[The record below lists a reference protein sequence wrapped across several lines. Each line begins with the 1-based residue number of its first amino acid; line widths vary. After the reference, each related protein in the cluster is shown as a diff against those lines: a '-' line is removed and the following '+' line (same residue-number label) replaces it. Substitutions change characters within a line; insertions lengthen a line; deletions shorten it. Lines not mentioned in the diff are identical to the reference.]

1 MKKGF
6 KWLAAIMLVCM
17 LALPVGCL
25 VACNGNAQPGVTVT
39 FAEEEITMTEWS
51 SKDIVASASDSSPI
65 TLSVSDPS
73 VLYLNGTVVTA
84 LKTGRAT
91 ITATLKRDENIKGTA
106 TVTVTA
112 DAPSKPAVHITGEQA
127 VAIGDTA
134 EYSATLLR
142 APAGEYNMT
151 YKVSDT
157 TIAEIDGNGL
167 LKAKAVGP
175 VCITAT
181 ATYRSVQFEA
191 DYNIEVCPLTVSFK
205 EESLSM
211 NEWDEQ
217 KIEVDTF
224 GSAATLSVS
233 DPKVLY
239 LSGNTVTA
247 IKSGKATI
255 TAKLDKDETITDTL
269 EVTVSS
275 SDTNK
280 PVLVITEDEV
290 QDNNWLIAVG
300 DKPDFAAALSH
311 AAPGEYNVVFEPA
324 SSDIAEITSAGAF
337 TAKKPGT
344 ITVKAS
350 TTYRSVKFTTSRE
363 VTVVDVTD
371 VTFLKKE
378 EGSKMLDVGKAF
390 GVPKVEQNTNVQIG
404 GTSGKTYTADGNGCI
419 TLNTADTGSAGNAMY
434 AKNGAIKNV
443 KIGNSANTYY
453 VRTYISTTDG
463 SAFSD
468 KPGFAASSGKYTV
481 NAQTAFTDEFGLP
494 WITFDASKAKLQNK
508 YKYLRVKVKFNAF
521 ADDTLLATD
530 IVSAN
535 MHGDEPYKYSFG
547 YKYGNTFVYFDRTY
561 SAGMFGG
568 TINQSTGWAYDSG
581 KPVLRIYSDDGDR
594 LMTWDDTQWSPY
606 LTALETGKEYIFE
619 FPVESTGDI
628 TANFGFNAEVTE
640 IEWSIWDLYAETAA
654 SAPDTAVGK
663 IYAGE
668 TELTAD
674 EGTYTLDGTSVPV
687 DANDVSWVNFG
698 NDAFNLRAYKY
709 LRVTVTFSE
718 FAGKGAGEGG
728 IPKYNDGYGFDFG
741 FTYQNKFVSYDVTQ
755 KYGFH
760 GLLVDS
766 GSTAAGSGVGKSAF
780 KIYDSAGN
788 VLVEF
793 NGDTYYPWTSKAVEI
808 STNIEY
814 VFEFPIY
821 ETGAITANFGKS
833 AFVKD
838 VTWSKKSL
846 AEELADAALGSPA
859 TTDGKVYAGG
869 TPLEKTGEG
878 YAINSTSVTPDT
890 HGISWVTFDDA
901 AAKQAL
907 GYNYLRVTV
916 TFSEFAGKGAGEGGI
931 PKYNDGYGFDFGFKY
946 KDKDQLFVSYTATE
960 GYGFHGYLENGYG
973 AGYIGFVI
981 YATDGSKVAYW
992 DVDKP
997 DYPWTG
1003 AAMQISANTEYIFE
1017 FPVYETGDIT
1027 ANFGASATIKEITWA
1042 KTSLGAAA

>member
-51 SKDIVASASDSSPI
+51 SKDIVASASDSSAI

-205 EESLSM
+205 EERLSM

-233 DPKVLY
+233 DPEVLY

-247 IKSGKATI
+247 IKSGNATI
-255 TAKLDKDETITDTL
+255 TATLDKDETITDTL
-269 EVTVSS
+269 DVTVSP

-280 PVLVITEDEV
+280 PVLAITEDEV
-290 QDNNWLIAVG
+290 QDNNWLIAVD
-300 DKPDFAAALSH
+300 DKADFAAALSH
-311 AAPGEYNVVFEPA
+311 AAPGEYNVVFASEPA

-337 TAKKPGT
+337 TAKKAGT

-363 VTVVDVTD
+363 VTVVGVTD

-378 EGSKMLDVGKAF
+378 EGRKMLDVGEAF

-419 TLNTADTGSAGNAMY
+419 TLDTADIGSAGNAMY
-434 AKNGAIKNV
+434 AKNGAIKTV
-443 KIGNSANTYY
+443 KIGNSADTYY

-521 ADDTLLATD
+521 ADEMLTASEV
-530 IVSAN
+530 VSAHQCN
-535 MHGDEPYKYSFG
+535 GDEMWGYSFG
-547 YKYGNTFVYFDRTY
+547 YKYGNTYVYFDRTY
-561 SAGMFGG
+561 NNDTVMFGG
-568 TINQSTGWAYDSG
+568 TVNLSTGWAYDSG
-581 KPVLRIYSDDGDR
+581 KPVLNIYDGEGNR
-594 LMTWDDTQWSPY
+594 LMQWENTQWSPY
-606 LTALETGKEYIFE
+606 ISPLETGKEYIFE

-628 TANFGFNAEVTE
+628 TANFGFDAEVSE
-640 IEWSIWDLYAETAA
+640 IVWSIWDLHAEEQAA
-654 SAPDTAVGK
+654 GADTVAGE

-668 TELTAD
+668 TKLDAQDDGSYTLTAPSD
-674 EGTYTLDGTSVPV
+674 EIY
-687 DANDVSWVNFG
+687 WVNFG
-698 NDAFNLRAYKY
+698 NDAAKLREYKY
-709 LRVTVTFSE
+709 LRVTVKISE
-718 FAGKGAGEGG
+718 FMNVTPNGTNGLPTYEGG
-728 IPKYNDGYGFDFG
+728 
-741 FTYQNKFVSYDVTQ
+741 
-755 KYGFH
+755 
-760 GLLVDS
+760 
-766 GSTAAGSGVGKSAF
+766 
-780 KIYDSAGN
+780 
-788 VLVEF
+788 
-793 NGDTYYPWTSKAVEI
+793 
-808 STNIEY
+808 
-814 VFEFPIY
+814 
-821 ETGAITANFGKS
+821 
-833 AFVKD
+833 
-838 VTWSKKSL
+838 
-846 AEELADAALGSPA
+846 
-859 TTDGKVYAGG
+859 
-869 TPLEKTGEG
+869 G
-878 YAINSTSVTPDT
+878 YA
-890 HGISWVTFDDA
+890 
-901 AAKQAL
+901 
-907 GYNYLRVTV
+907 
-916 TFSEFAGKGAGEGGI
+916 
-931 PKYNDGYGFDFGFKY
+931 FDFGFKY
-946 KDKDQLFVSYTATE
+946 QDRLFVSYTATS
-960 GYGFHGYLENGYG
+960 GWGFHGYLENGYG

-1017 FPVYETGDIT
+1017 FPVYETGAIT
-1027 ANFGASATIKEITWA
+1027 ANFGKSATVKNVTWS
-1042 KTSLGAAA
+1042 KTSLGDAA

>member
-1 MKKGF
+1 MMKKGF

-51 SKDIVASASDSSPI
+51 SKDIVASASDSSAI

-205 EESLSM
+205 EERLSM

-233 DPKVLY
+233 DPEVLY

-247 IKSGKATI
+247 IKSGNATI
-255 TAKLDKDETITDTL
+255 TATLDKDETITDTL
-269 EVTVSS
+269 DVTVSP

-280 PVLVITEDEV
+280 PVLAITEDEV
-290 QDNNWLIAVG
+290 QDNNWLIAVD
-300 DKPDFAAALSH
+300 DKADFAAALSH
-311 AAPGEYNVVFEPA
+311 AAPGEYNVVFASEPA

-337 TAKKPGT
+337 TAKKAGT

-363 VTVVDVTD
+363 VTVVGVTD

-378 EGSKMLDVGKAF
+378 EGRKMLDVGEAF

-419 TLNTADTGSAGNAMY
+419 TLDTADIGSAGNAMY
-434 AKNGAIKNV
+434 AKNGAIKTV
-443 KIGNSANTYY
+443 KIGNSADTYY

-521 ADDTLLATD
+521 ADEMLTASEV
-530 IVSAN
+530 VSAHQCN
-535 MHGDEPYKYSFG
+535 GDEMWGYSFG
-547 YKYGNTFVYFDRTY
+547 YKYGNTYVYFDRTY
-561 SAGMFGG
+561 NNDTVMFGG
-568 TINQSTGWAYDSG
+568 TVNLSTGWAYDSG
-581 KPVLRIYSDDGDR
+581 KPVLNIYDGEGNR
-594 LMTWDDTQWSPY
+594 LMQWENTQWSPY
-606 LTALETGKEYIFE
+606 ISPLETGKEYIFE

-628 TANFGFNAEVTE
+628 TANFGFDAEVSE
-640 IEWSIWDLYAETAA
+640 IVWSIWDLHAEEQAA
-654 SAPDTAVGK
+654 GADTVAGE

-668 TELTAD
+668 TKLNAQDDGSYTLTAPSD
-674 EGTYTLDGTSVPV
+674 EIY
-687 DANDVSWVNFG
+687 WVNFG
-698 NDAFNLRAYKY
+698 NDAAKLREYKY
-709 LRVTVTFSE
+709 LRVTVKISE
-718 FAGKGAGEGG
+718 FMNVTPNGTNGLPTYEGG
-728 IPKYNDGYGFDFG
+728 
-741 FTYQNKFVSYDVTQ
+741 
-755 KYGFH
+755 
-760 GLLVDS
+760 
-766 GSTAAGSGVGKSAF
+766 
-780 KIYDSAGN
+780 
-788 VLVEF
+788 
-793 NGDTYYPWTSKAVEI
+793 
-808 STNIEY
+808 
-814 VFEFPIY
+814 
-821 ETGAITANFGKS
+821 
-833 AFVKD
+833 
-838 VTWSKKSL
+838 
-846 AEELADAALGSPA
+846 
-859 TTDGKVYAGG
+859 
-869 TPLEKTGEG
+869 G
-878 YAINSTSVTPDT
+878 YA
-890 HGISWVTFDDA
+890 
-901 AAKQAL
+901 
-907 GYNYLRVTV
+907 
-916 TFSEFAGKGAGEGGI
+916 
-931 PKYNDGYGFDFGFKY
+931 FDFGFKY
-946 KDKDQLFVSYTATE
+946 DDRLFVSYTATS
-960 GYGFHGYLENGYG
+960 GWGFHGYLENGYG

-992 DVDKP
+992 DVDAP

-1017 FPVYETGDIT
+1017 FPVHETGAIT
-1027 ANFGASATIKEITWA
+1027 ANFGKSATVKNVTWS
-1042 KTSLGAAA
+1042 KTSLGDAA

>member
-6 KWLAAIMLVCM
+6 KVFTTIALVCM
-17 LALPVGCL
+17 LALSVGCL
-25 VACNGNAQPGVTVT
+25 VACHDEPQPEKVTVT
-39 FAEEEITMTEWS
+39 LAEKEITMSEWS
-51 SKDIVASASDSSPI
+51 SKDIVARASDASAV
-65 TLSVSDPS
+65 TLSVSDTT
-73 VLYLNGTVVTA
+73 VLYLSGTVITA
-84 LKTGRAT
+84 LKPGTAT
-91 ITATLKRDENIKGTA
+91 VTATLKSDETVKETA

-112 DAPSKPAVHITGEQA
+112 DAASKPAVRITGENIVA
-127 VAIGDTA
+127 VGDTA
-134 EYSATLLR
+134 MYSATLLR
-142 APAGEYNMT
+142 APAGEYGIE
-151 YKVSDT
+151 YEVSDT
-157 TIAEIDGNGL
+157 TVADIDGDGIL
-167 LKAKAVGP
+167 TAKTIGTVR
-175 VCITAT
+175 ITAT
-181 ATYRSVQFEA
+181 ATYRTVKFEEEFEVEVKPLSVA
-191 DYNIEVCPLTVSFK
+191 FK
-205 EESLSM
+205 DKSIAMDEWES
-211 NEWDEQ
+211 
-217 KIEVDTF
+217 KRIEVDTF

-233 DPKVLY
+233 DTTVLY

-247 IKSGKATI
+247 IGAGTATI
-255 TAKLDKDETITDTL
+255 TATLDKDPAKTATLRVNVTANEANRPKLTIDGDQF
-269 EVTVSS
+269 V
-275 SDTNK
+275 
-280 PVLVITEDEV
+280 
-290 QDNNWLIAVG
+290 AVG
-300 DKPDFAAALSH
+300 DKLTYAATLSN
-311 AAPGEYNVVFEPA
+311 AAPGEYNVVFTA
-324 SSDIAEITSAGAF
+324 DDGGAVADVTTAGAF
-337 TAKKPGT
+337 NAKAAGDITLTAT
-344 ITVKAS
+344 
-350 TTYRSVKFTTSRE
+350 TTYRSVRFTATKS
-363 VTVVDVTD
+363 VKTVNVTD
-371 VTFLKKE
+371 VTFLKGEDNKTLNVN
-378 EGSKMLDVGKAF
+378 SAFNLSPTVG
-390 GVPKVEQNTNVQIG
+390 E
-404 GTSGKTYTADGNGCI
+404 GKT
-419 TLNTADTGSAGNAMY
+419 
-434 AKNGAIKNV
+434 V
-443 KIGNSANTYY
+443 KIGEENYTTASGGTITLARTDYANANGKIKEVTVDSVATKYY
-453 VRTYISTTDG
+453 VRTFVSTTAG
-463 SAFSD
+463 TAYSNKA
-468 KPGFAASSGKYTV
+468 GFAADSDGKYTV
-481 NAQTAFTDEFGLP
+481 NADTAFTDENGLT
-494 WITFDASKAKLQNK
+494 WITFDSYKEKLNNK
-508 YKYLRVKVKFNAF
+508 YKYLRVTVKFNAF

-628 TANFGFNAEVTE
+628 TANFGFDAEVTE

-654 SAPDTAVGK
+654 GAPDTAVGK

-718 FAGKGAGEGG
+718 FAGKGEGEGG

-780 KIYDSAGN
+780 VIYDSEGN

-793 NGDTYYPWTSKAVEI
+793 NGDTYDPWTSKAVEI
-808 STNIEY
+808 STNTEY

-833 AFVKD
+833 ATVKD
-838 VTWSKKSL
+838 VTWAKTSL

-859 TTDGKVYAGG
+859 TCEGNVFAGG
-869 TPLEKTGEG
+869 TALGKTGEV
-878 YAINSTSVTPDT
+878 YEINGTTVTPDA

-907 GYNYLRVTV
+907 GYKYLRVTV

-946 KDKDQLFVSYTATE
+946 KYKDKDQLFVSYTATE
-960 GYGFHGYLENGYG
+960 GYGFHGYLESGAG

-992 DVDKP
+992 NGDVPGD
-997 DYPWTG
+997 PWSG
-1003 AAMQISANTEYIFE
+1003 AKMQISANTEYIFE
-1017 FPVYETGDIT
+1017 FPIHETGDIT

>member
-1 MKKGF
+1 MMKKGF

-233 DPKVLY
+233 DPEVLY

-255 TAKLDKDETITDTL
+255 TATLDKDKTITDTL

-280 PVLVITEDEV
+280 PVLAITEDEV

-300 DKPDFAAALSH
+300 DKADFAAALSH

-337 TAKKPGT
+337 TAKKPGK

-350 TTYRSVKFTTSRE
+350 TTYRSVNFTTSRE

-378 EGSKMLDVGKAF
+378 EGSKILDVGEAF
-390 GVPKVEQNTNVQIG
+390 GVSQVEQNTNVQIG
-404 GTSGKTYTADGNGCI
+404 GTSGKTYTADENGCI
-419 TLNTADTGSAGNAMY
+419 MLRTDDTGSADNAMY
-434 AKNGAIKNV
+434 AKNGAIKTV
-443 KIGNSANTYY
+443 KIGNSADTYY

-508 YKYLRVKVKFNAF
+508 YKYLRVKVKFNEF
-521 ADDTLLATD
+521 ADETLTASEV
-530 IVSAN
+530 VSAHQCN
-535 MHGDEPYKYSFG
+535 EDEMWGYSFG
-547 YKYGNTFVYFDRTY
+547 YKYGNTYVYFDRTY
-561 SAGMFGG
+561 NNDTVMFGG
-568 TINQSTGWAYDSG
+568 TVNLSTGWAYDSG
-581 KPVLRIYSDDGDR
+581 KPVLNIYDGEGNR
-594 LMTWDDTQWSPY
+594 LMQWENTQWSPY
-606 LTALETGKEYIFE
+606 ISPLETGKEYIFE

-640 IEWSIWDLYAETAA
+640 IEWSIWDLYAEEQAA
-654 SAPDTAVGK
+654 GADTVAGE

-668 TELTAD
+668 TKLDAQDDGSYTLTAPSD
-674 EGTYTLDGTSVPV
+674 EIY
-687 DANDVSWVNFG
+687 WVNFG
-698 NDAFNLRAYKY
+698 NDAAKLREYKY
-709 LRVTVTFSE
+709 LRVTVKISE
-718 FAGKGAGEGG
+718 FMNVTPNGTNGLPTYEGG
-728 IPKYNDGYGFDFG
+728 
-741 FTYQNKFVSYDVTQ
+741 
-755 KYGFH
+755 
-760 GLLVDS
+760 
-766 GSTAAGSGVGKSAF
+766 
-780 KIYDSAGN
+780 
-788 VLVEF
+788 
-793 NGDTYYPWTSKAVEI
+793 
-808 STNIEY
+808 
-814 VFEFPIY
+814 
-821 ETGAITANFGKS
+821 
-833 AFVKD
+833 
-838 VTWSKKSL
+838 
-846 AEELADAALGSPA
+846 
-859 TTDGKVYAGG
+859 
-869 TPLEKTGEG
+869 G
-878 YAINSTSVTPDT
+878 YA
-890 HGISWVTFDDA
+890 
-901 AAKQAL
+901 
-907 GYNYLRVTV
+907 
-916 TFSEFAGKGAGEGGI
+916 
-931 PKYNDGYGFDFGFKY
+931 FDFGFKY
-946 KDKDQLFVSYTATE
+946 QDRLFVSYTATS
-960 GYGFHGYLENGYG
+960 GWGFHGYLENGYG

-992 DVDKP
+992 DVDAP

-1003 AAMQISANTEYIFE
+1003 AAMQISADTEYIFE
-1017 FPVYETGDIT
+1017 FPVHETGAIT

>member
-6 KWLAAIMLVCM
+6 KWLTAIMLVCM

-51 SKDIVASASDSSPI
+51 SKDIVASASDSSAI

-233 DPKVLY
+233 DPEVLY

-247 IKSGKATI
+247 IKSGTATI
-255 TAKLDKDETITDTL
+255 TATLDKDETITAIL
-269 EVTVSS
+269 RVTVSP

-280 PVLVITEDEV
+280 PVLAITEDEV

-311 AAPGEYNVVFEPA
+311 AAPGEYNVVFASEPA

-337 TAKKPGT
+337 TAKKAGT

-378 EGSKMLDVGKAF
+378 EGRKMLDVGEAF
-390 GVPKVEQNTNVQIG
+390 GVLKVEQNTNVQIG

-419 TLNTADTGSAGNAMY
+419 TLGTADIGSAGNAMY
-434 AKNGAIKNV
+434 AKNGAIKTV
-443 KIGNSANTYY
+443 KIGNSADTYY

-468 KPGFAASSGKYTV
+468 KPGFEASSGKYTV

-521 ADDTLLATD
+521 ADERLTASEV
-530 IVSAN
+530 VSAHQSN
-535 MHGDEPYKYSFG
+535 GDEMWGYSFG
-547 YKYGNTFVYFDRTY
+547 YKYGNTYVYFDRTY
-561 SAGMFGG
+561 NNDTVMFGG
-568 TINQSTGWAYDSG
+568 TVNLSTGWAYDSG
-581 KPVLRIYSDDGDR
+581 KPVLNIYDGEGNR
-594 LMTWDDTQWSPY
+594 LMQWENTQWSPY
-606 LTALETGKEYIFE
+606 ISPLETGKEYIFE

-628 TANFGFNAEVTE
+628 TANFGFDAEVSE
-640 IEWSIWDLYAETAA
+640 IVWSIWDLHAEEQAA
-654 SAPDTAVGK
+654 GADTVAGE

-668 TELTAD
+668 TKLNAQDDGSYTLTAPSD
-674 EGTYTLDGTSVPV
+674 EIY
-687 DANDVSWVNFG
+687 WVNFG
-698 NDAFNLRAYKY
+698 NDEAKLR
-709 LRVTVTFSE
+709 E
-718 FAGKGAGEGG
+718 
-728 IPKYNDGYGFDFG
+728 
-741 FTYQNKFVSYDVTQ
+741 
-755 KYGFH
+755 
-760 GLLVDS
+760 
-766 GSTAAGSGVGKSAF
+766 
-780 KIYDSAGN
+780 
-788 VLVEF
+788 
-793 NGDTYYPWTSKAVEI
+793 
-808 STNIEY
+808 
-814 VFEFPIY
+814 
-821 ETGAITANFGKS
+821 
-833 AFVKD
+833 
-838 VTWSKKSL
+838 
-846 AEELADAALGSPA
+846 
-859 TTDGKVYAGG
+859 
-869 TPLEKTGEG
+869 
-878 YAINSTSVTPDT
+878 
-890 HGISWVTFDDA
+890 
-901 AAKQAL
+901 
-907 GYNYLRVTV
+907 YNYLRVTV
-916 TFSEFAGKGAGEGGI
+916 KISEFMNVTPNGTNGLPTYEGG
-931 PKYNDGYGFDFGFKY
+931 GYAFDFGFKY
-946 KDKDQLFVSYTATE
+946 EDRLFVSYTATS
-960 GYGFHGYLENGYG
+960 GWGFHGYLENGYG

-981 YATDGSKVAYW
+981 YANDGSKVAYW
-992 DVDKP
+992 DVDAP

-1017 FPVYETGDIT
+1017 FPVYETGAIT
-1027 ANFGASATIKEITWA
+1027 ANFGKSATVKNVTWS
-1042 KTSLGAAA
+1042 KTSLGDAA

>member
-6 KWLAAIMLVCM
+6 KGLTAIMLVCM
-17 LALPVGCL
+17 LALSVGYL

-51 SKDIVASASDSSPI
+51 SKDIVASASDSSAI

-73 VLYLNGTVVTA
+73 VLYLDGTVITA
-84 LKTGRAT
+84 LKTGTAT
-91 ITATLKRDENIKGTA
+91 VTATLKRDESIKGTA

-134 EYSATLLR
+134 VYSATLLR
-142 APAGEYNMT
+142 APAGEYGIE
-151 YKVSDT
+151 YEVSDT
-157 TIAEIDGNGL
+157 TVADIDGDGIL
-167 LKAKAVGP
+167 TAKEIGSVR
-175 VCITAT
+175 ITAT
-181 ATYRSVQFEA
+181 ATYRTVKFEEEFEVEVKPLSVA
-191 DYNIEVCPLTVSFK
+191 FK
-205 EESLSM
+205 EESISM
-211 NEWDEQ
+211 NEWES
-217 KIEVDTF
+217 KRIEVDTF

-233 DPKVLY
+233 DTTVLY

-247 IKSGKATI
+247 IGAGTATI
-255 TAKLDKDETITDTL
+255 TATLDKDPTKTATLRVNVTANEANRPKLTIDGDQF
-269 EVTVSS
+269 V
-275 SDTNK
+275 
-280 PVLVITEDEV
+280 
-290 QDNNWLIAVG
+290 AVG
-300 DKPDFAAALSH
+300 DKLTYAATLSN
-311 AAPGEYNVVFEPA
+311 AAPGEYNVVFTA
-324 SSDIAEITSAGAF
+324 DDGGAFADVTTAGAF
-337 TAKKPGT
+337 NAKAAGGITLTAT
-344 ITVKAS
+344 
-350 TTYRSVKFTTSRE
+350 TTYRSVKFTATKS
-363 VTVVDVTD
+363 VKTVNVTD
-371 VTFLKKE
+371 VTFLKGEDNKTLNVN
-378 EGSKMLDVGKAF
+378 SAFNLSPTVG
-390 GVPKVEQNTNVQIG
+390 E
-404 GTSGKTYTADGNGCI
+404 GKT
-419 TLNTADTGSAGNAMY
+419 
-434 AKNGAIKNV
+434 V
-443 KIGNSANTYY
+443 KIGEENYTTASGGTITLARTVYANANGEIKEVTVDSVATKYY
-453 VRTYISTTDG
+453 VRTFVSTTAG
-463 SAFSD
+463 TAYSD
-468 KPGFAASSGKYTV
+468 KAELAADSDGKYTV
-481 NAQTAFTDEFGLP
+481 NADTAFTDENGLT
-494 WITFDASKAKLQNK
+494 WITFDSYKEKLNNK
-508 YKYLRVKVKFNAF
+508 YKYLRVTVKFNAF

-581 KPVLRIYSDDGDR
+581 KPVLRIYSGDGDR
-594 LMTWDDTQWSPY
+594 LMTWNDTQWSPY

-628 TANFGFNAEVTE
+628 TANFGFDAEVTE

-654 SAPDTAVGK
+654 GAPDTAVGE

-668 TELTAD
+668 TKLTAD
-674 EGTYTLDGTSVPV
+674 EGVYTINGDLVTPDENGL
-687 DANDVSWVNFG
+687 SWVNFG

-728 IPKYNDGYGFDFG
+728 IPKYGDGYGFDFG
-741 FTYQNKFVSYDVTQ
+741 FTYQNKFVSYDVTK

-766 GSTAAGSGVGKSAF
+766 GSTLAGSGVGKSAF
-780 KIYDSAGN
+780 VIYDSEGN

-793 NGDTYYPWTSKAVEI
+793 NGDTYYPWTSKEVEI
-808 STNIEY
+808 STNTEY

-838 VTWSKKSL
+838 VTWAKTS
-846 AEELADAALGSPA
+846 LADAALGSPA

-907 GYNYLRVTV
+907 GYKYLRVTV

-946 KDKDQLFVSYTATE
+946 KYKDKDQLFVSYTATE
-960 GYGFHGYLENGYG
+960 GYGFHGYLESGDLESGAG

-992 DVDKP
+992 NGDVPGD
-997 DYPWTG
+997 PWSG
-1003 AAMQISANTEYIFE
+1003 AKMQISANTEYIFE
-1017 FPVYETGDIT
+1017 FPIYETGDIT

>member
-233 DPKVLY
+233 DPEVLY

-255 TAKLDKDETITDTL
+255 TATLDKDKTITDTL

-280 PVLVITEDEV
+280 PVLAITEDEV

-300 DKPDFAAALSH
+300 DKADFAAALSH

-337 TAKKPGT
+337 TAKKPGK

-350 TTYRSVKFTTSRE
+350 TTYRSVNFTTSRE

-378 EGSKMLDVGKAF
+378 EGSKILDVGEAF
-390 GVPKVEQNTNVQIG
+390 GVSQVEQNTNVQIG
-404 GTSGKTYTADGNGCI
+404 GTSGKTYTADENGCI
-419 TLNTADTGSAGNAMY
+419 MLRTDDTGSADNAMY
-434 AKNGAIKNV
+434 AKNGAIKTV
-443 KIGNSANTYY
+443 KIGNSADTYY

-508 YKYLRVKVKFNAF
+508 YKYLRVKVKFNEF
-521 ADDTLLATD
+521 ADETLTASEV
-530 IVSAN
+530 VSAHQCN
-535 MHGDEPYKYSFG
+535 EDEMWGYSFG
-547 YKYGNTFVYFDRTY
+547 YKYGNTYVYFDRTY
-561 SAGMFGG
+561 NNDTVMFGG
-568 TINQSTGWAYDSG
+568 TVNLSTGWAYDSG
-581 KPVLRIYSDDGDR
+581 KPVLNIYDGEGNR
-594 LMTWDDTQWSPY
+594 LMQWENTQWSPY
-606 LTALETGKEYIFE
+606 ISPLETGKEYIFE

-640 IEWSIWDLYAETAA
+640 IEWSIWDLYAEEQAA
-654 SAPDTAVGK
+654 GADTVAGE

-668 TELTAD
+668 TKLDAQDDGSYTLTAPSD
-674 EGTYTLDGTSVPV
+674 EIY
-687 DANDVSWVNFG
+687 WVNFG
-698 NDAFNLRAYKY
+698 NDAAKLREYKY
-709 LRVTVTFSE
+709 LRVTVKISE
-718 FAGKGAGEGG
+718 FMNVTPNGTNGLPTYEGG
-728 IPKYNDGYGFDFG
+728 
-741 FTYQNKFVSYDVTQ
+741 
-755 KYGFH
+755 
-760 GLLVDS
+760 
-766 GSTAAGSGVGKSAF
+766 
-780 KIYDSAGN
+780 
-788 VLVEF
+788 
-793 NGDTYYPWTSKAVEI
+793 
-808 STNIEY
+808 
-814 VFEFPIY
+814 
-821 ETGAITANFGKS
+821 
-833 AFVKD
+833 
-838 VTWSKKSL
+838 
-846 AEELADAALGSPA
+846 
-859 TTDGKVYAGG
+859 
-869 TPLEKTGEG
+869 G
-878 YAINSTSVTPDT
+878 YA
-890 HGISWVTFDDA
+890 
-901 AAKQAL
+901 
-907 GYNYLRVTV
+907 
-916 TFSEFAGKGAGEGGI
+916 
-931 PKYNDGYGFDFGFKY
+931 FDFGFKY
-946 KDKDQLFVSYTATE
+946 QDRLFVSYTATS
-960 GYGFHGYLENGYG
+960 GWGFHGYLENGYG

-992 DVDKP
+992 DVDAP

-1003 AAMQISANTEYIFE
+1003 AAMQISADTEYIFE
-1017 FPVYETGDIT
+1017 FPVHETGAIT

>member
-205 EESLSM
+205 EESLLM

-233 DPKVLY
+233 DPEVLY

-255 TAKLDKDETITDTL
+255 TATLDKDETITDTL
-269 EVTVSS
+269 EVTVSP

-280 PVLVITEDEV
+280 PVLAITEDEV

-311 AAPGEYNVVFEPA
+311 AAPGEYNVVFASEPA

-337 TAKKPGT
+337 TAKKAGT

-378 EGSKMLDVGKAF
+378 EGRKMLDVGKAF

-404 GTSGKTYTADGNGCI
+404 VTSGKIYTADENGCI
-419 TLNTADTGSAGNAMY
+419 MLRTDDTGSADNAMY
-434 AKNGAIKNV
+434 AKNGAIKTV
-443 KIGNSANTYY
+443 KIGNSADTYY

-508 YKYLRVKVKFNAF
+508 YKYLRVTVKFNAF

-594 LMTWDDTQWSPY
+594 LMQWENTQWSPY
-606 LTALETGKEYIFE
+606 ISPLETGKEYIFE

-628 TANFGFNAEVTE
+628 TANFGFDAEVTE
-640 IEWSIWDLYAETAA
+640 IEWSIWDLYAEEQAA
-654 SAPDTAVGK
+654 GADTVAGE

-668 TELTAD
+668 TKLDAQADGSYTLTAPSD
-674 EGTYTLDGTSVPV
+674 EIY
-687 DANDVSWVNFG
+687 WVNFG
-698 NDAFNLRAYKY
+698 NDAAKLREYKY
-709 LRVTVTFSE
+709 LRVTVKISE
-718 FAGKGAGEGG
+718 FMNVTPNGTNGLPTYEGG
-728 IPKYNDGYGFDFG
+728 
-741 FTYQNKFVSYDVTQ
+741 
-755 KYGFH
+755 
-760 GLLVDS
+760 
-766 GSTAAGSGVGKSAF
+766 
-780 KIYDSAGN
+780 
-788 VLVEF
+788 
-793 NGDTYYPWTSKAVEI
+793 
-808 STNIEY
+808 
-814 VFEFPIY
+814 
-821 ETGAITANFGKS
+821 
-833 AFVKD
+833 
-838 VTWSKKSL
+838 
-846 AEELADAALGSPA
+846 
-859 TTDGKVYAGG
+859 
-869 TPLEKTGEG
+869 G
-878 YAINSTSVTPDT
+878 YA
-890 HGISWVTFDDA
+890 
-901 AAKQAL
+901 
-907 GYNYLRVTV
+907 
-916 TFSEFAGKGAGEGGI
+916 
-931 PKYNDGYGFDFGFKY
+931 FDFGFKY
-946 KDKDQLFVSYTATE
+946 DDRLFVSYTATS
-960 GYGFHGYLENGYG
+960 GWGFHGYLENGYG

-992 DVDKP
+992 NGDAP

-1003 AAMQISANTEYIFE
+1003 AAMQISTKTEYIFE
-1017 FPVYETGDIT
+1017 FPVYETGAIT
-1027 ANFGASATIKEITWA
+1027 ANFGKSATVKNVTWS
-1042 KTSLGAAA
+1042 KTSLGDAA

>member
-233 DPKVLY
+233 DPEVLY

-255 TAKLDKDETITDTL
+255 TATLDKDEKITDTL
-269 EVTVSS
+269 EVTVSP

-280 PVLVITEDEV
+280 PVLAITEDEV

-337 TAKKPGT
+337 TAKKPGK

-350 TTYRSVKFTTSRE
+350 TTYRSVNFTTSRE
-363 VTVVDVTD
+363 VTVVEVTD

-378 EGSKMLDVGKAF
+378 EGSKMLDVGEAF
-390 GVPKVEQNTNVQIG
+390 GVSQVEQNTNVQIG
-404 GTSGKTYTADGNGCI
+404 GTSGKTYTADENGCI
-419 TLNTADTGSAGNAMY
+419 MLRTDDTGSADNAMY
-434 AKNGAIKNV
+434 AKNGAIKTV
-443 KIGNSANTYY
+443 KIGNSADTYY

-463 SAFSD
+463 NAFSD

-521 ADDTLLATD
+521 ADERLTASEV
-530 IVSAN
+530 VSAHQCN
-535 MHGDEPYKYSFG
+535 EDEMWGYSFG
-547 YKYGNTFVYFDRTY
+547 YKYGNTYVYFDRTY
-561 SAGMFGG
+561 NNDTVMFGG
-568 TINQSTGWAYDSG
+568 TVNLSTGWAYDSG
-581 KPVLRIYSDDGDR
+581 KPVLNIYDGEGNR
-594 LMTWDDTQWSPY
+594 LMQWENTQWSPY
-606 LTALETGKEYIFE
+606 ISPLETGKEYIFE

-628 TANFGFNAEVTE
+628 TANFGFDAEVTE
-640 IEWSIWDLYAETAA
+640 IEWSIWDLYAEEQAA
-654 SAPDTAVGK
+654 GADTVAGE

-668 TELTAD
+668 TKLDAQADGSYTLTAPSD
-674 EGTYTLDGTSVPV
+674 EIY
-687 DANDVSWVNFG
+687 WVNFG
-698 NDAFNLRAYKY
+698 NDAAKLREYKY
-709 LRVTVTFSE
+709 LRVTVKISE
-718 FAGKGAGEGG
+718 FMNVTPNGTNGLPTYEGG
-728 IPKYNDGYGFDFG
+728 
-741 FTYQNKFVSYDVTQ
+741 
-755 KYGFH
+755 
-760 GLLVDS
+760 
-766 GSTAAGSGVGKSAF
+766 
-780 KIYDSAGN
+780 
-788 VLVEF
+788 
-793 NGDTYYPWTSKAVEI
+793 
-808 STNIEY
+808 
-814 VFEFPIY
+814 
-821 ETGAITANFGKS
+821 
-833 AFVKD
+833 
-838 VTWSKKSL
+838 
-846 AEELADAALGSPA
+846 
-859 TTDGKVYAGG
+859 
-869 TPLEKTGEG
+869 G
-878 YAINSTSVTPDT
+878 YA
-890 HGISWVTFDDA
+890 
-901 AAKQAL
+901 
-907 GYNYLRVTV
+907 
-916 TFSEFAGKGAGEGGI
+916 
-931 PKYNDGYGFDFGFKY
+931 FDFGFKY
-946 KDKDQLFVSYTATE
+946 QDRLFVSYTATA
-960 GYGFHGYLENGYG
+960 GWGFHGYLESGYG

-981 YATDGSKVAYW
+981 YANDGSKVAYW
-992 DVDKP
+992 NGDAP

-1003 AAMQISANTEYIFE
+1003 AAMQISADTEYIFE
-1017 FPVYETGDIT
+1017 FPIYETGDIT

>member
-51 SKDIVASASDSSPI
+51 SKDIVASASDSSAI

-205 EESLSM
+205 EERLSM

-233 DPKVLY
+233 DPEVLY

-247 IKSGKATI
+247 IKSGNATI
-255 TAKLDKDETITDTL
+255 TATLDKDETITDTL
-269 EVTVSS
+269 DVTVSP

-280 PVLVITEDEV
+280 PVLAITEDEV
-290 QDNNWLIAVG
+290 QDNNWLIAVD
-300 DKPDFAAALSH
+300 DKADFAAALSH
-311 AAPGEYNVVFEPA
+311 AAPGEYNVVFASEPA

-337 TAKKPGT
+337 TAKKAGT

-363 VTVVDVTD
+363 VTVVGVTD

-378 EGSKMLDVGKAF
+378 EGRKMLDVGEAF

-419 TLNTADTGSAGNAMY
+419 TLDTADIGSAGNAMY
-434 AKNGAIKNV
+434 AKNGAIKTV
-443 KIGNSANTYY
+443 KIGNSADTYY

-521 ADDTLLATD
+521 ADEMLTASEV
-530 IVSAN
+530 VSAHQCN
-535 MHGDEPYKYSFG
+535 GDEMWGYSFG
-547 YKYGNTFVYFDRTY
+547 YKYGNTYVYFDRTY
-561 SAGMFGG
+561 NNDTVMFGG
-568 TINQSTGWAYDSG
+568 TVNLSTGWAYDSG
-581 KPVLRIYSDDGDR
+581 KPVLNIYDGEGNR
-594 LMTWDDTQWSPY
+594 LMQWENTQWSPY
-606 LTALETGKEYIFE
+606 ISPLETGKEYIFE

-628 TANFGFNAEVTE
+628 TANFGFDAEVSE
-640 IEWSIWDLYAETAA
+640 IVWSIWDLHAEEQAA
-654 SAPDTAVGK
+654 GADTVAGE

-668 TELTAD
+668 TKLNAQDDGSYTLTAPSD
-674 EGTYTLDGTSVPV
+674 EIY
-687 DANDVSWVNFG
+687 WVNFG
-698 NDAFNLRAYKY
+698 NDAAKLREYKY
-709 LRVTVTFSE
+709 LRVTVKISE
-718 FAGKGAGEGG
+718 FMNVTPNGTNGLPTYEGG
-728 IPKYNDGYGFDFG
+728 
-741 FTYQNKFVSYDVTQ
+741 
-755 KYGFH
+755 
-760 GLLVDS
+760 
-766 GSTAAGSGVGKSAF
+766 
-780 KIYDSAGN
+780 
-788 VLVEF
+788 
-793 NGDTYYPWTSKAVEI
+793 
-808 STNIEY
+808 
-814 VFEFPIY
+814 
-821 ETGAITANFGKS
+821 
-833 AFVKD
+833 
-838 VTWSKKSL
+838 
-846 AEELADAALGSPA
+846 
-859 TTDGKVYAGG
+859 
-869 TPLEKTGEG
+869 G
-878 YAINSTSVTPDT
+878 YA
-890 HGISWVTFDDA
+890 
-901 AAKQAL
+901 
-907 GYNYLRVTV
+907 
-916 TFSEFAGKGAGEGGI
+916 
-931 PKYNDGYGFDFGFKY
+931 FDFGFKY
-946 KDKDQLFVSYTATE
+946 DDRLFVSYTATS
-960 GYGFHGYLENGYG
+960 GWGFHGYLENGYG

-992 DVDKP
+992 DVDAP

-1017 FPVYETGDIT
+1017 FPVHETGAIT
-1027 ANFGASATIKEITWA
+1027 ANFGKSATVKNVTWS
-1042 KTSLGAAA
+1042 KTSLGDAA

>member
-51 SKDIVASASDSSPI
+51 SKDIVASASDSSAI

-233 DPKVLY
+233 DPEVLY

-247 IKSGKATI
+247 IKSGNATI
-255 TAKLDKDETITDTL
+255 TATLDKDETITDTL
-269 EVTVSS
+269 DVTVSP

-280 PVLVITEDEV
+280 PVLAITEDEV
-290 QDNNWLIAVG
+290 QDNNWLIAVD
-300 DKPDFAAALSH
+300 DKADFAAALSH
-311 AAPGEYNVVFEPA
+311 AAPGEYNVVFASEPA

-337 TAKKPGT
+337 TAKKAGT

-363 VTVVDVTD
+363 VTVVGVTD

-378 EGSKMLDVGKAF
+378 EGRKMLDVGEAF

-419 TLNTADTGSAGNAMY
+419 TLDTADIGSAGNAMY
-434 AKNGAIKNV
+434 AKNGAIKTV
-443 KIGNSANTYY
+443 KIGNSADTYY

-521 ADDTLLATD
+521 ADEMLTASEV
-530 IVSAN
+530 VSAHQCN
-535 MHGDEPYKYSFG
+535 GDEMWGYSFG
-547 YKYGNTFVYFDRTY
+547 YKYGNTYVYFDRTY
-561 SAGMFGG
+561 NNDTVMFGG
-568 TINQSTGWAYDSG
+568 TVNLSTGWAYDSG
-581 KPVLRIYSDDGDR
+581 KPVLNIYDGEGNR
-594 LMTWDDTQWSPY
+594 LMQWENTQWSPY
-606 LTALETGKEYIFE
+606 ISPLETGKEYIFE

-628 TANFGFNAEVTE
+628 TANFGFDAEVSE
-640 IEWSIWDLYAETAA
+640 IVWSIWDLHAEEQAA
-654 SAPDTAVGK
+654 GADTVAGE

-668 TELTAD
+668 TKLNAQDDGSYTLTAPSD
-674 EGTYTLDGTSVPV
+674 KIY
-687 DANDVSWVNFG
+687 WVNFG
-698 NDAFNLRAYKY
+698 NDAAKLREYKY
-709 LRVTVTFSE
+709 LRVTVKISE
-718 FAGKGAGEGG
+718 FMNVTPNGTNGLPTYEGG
-728 IPKYNDGYGFDFG
+728 
-741 FTYQNKFVSYDVTQ
+741 
-755 KYGFH
+755 
-760 GLLVDS
+760 
-766 GSTAAGSGVGKSAF
+766 
-780 KIYDSAGN
+780 
-788 VLVEF
+788 
-793 NGDTYYPWTSKAVEI
+793 
-808 STNIEY
+808 
-814 VFEFPIY
+814 
-821 ETGAITANFGKS
+821 
-833 AFVKD
+833 
-838 VTWSKKSL
+838 
-846 AEELADAALGSPA
+846 
-859 TTDGKVYAGG
+859 
-869 TPLEKTGEG
+869 G
-878 YAINSTSVTPDT
+878 YA
-890 HGISWVTFDDA
+890 
-901 AAKQAL
+901 
-907 GYNYLRVTV
+907 
-916 TFSEFAGKGAGEGGI
+916 
-931 PKYNDGYGFDFGFKY
+931 FDFGFKY
-946 KDKDQLFVSYTATE
+946 DDRLFVSYTATS
-960 GYGFHGYLENGYG
+960 GWGFHGYLENGYG

-992 DVDKP
+992 DVDAP

-1017 FPVYETGDIT
+1017 FPVHETGAIT
-1027 ANFGASATIKEITWA
+1027 ANFGKSATVKNVTWS
-1042 KTSLGAAA
+1042 KTSLGDAA